1 MACHVKKGDTVEV
14 VAGDHKGE
22 QGKVLRLIPKRHR
35 VVVEGIGMVYRH
47 MRPSRRYP
55 QGGRIR
61 KEAAIDISNV
71 LPVDPKTGKGSRV
84 LFQVDCDATG
94 KATGKKRVTVKGTVL
109 NEPVLEAKMPHDS
122 DEWYH
127 PVETRK

>member
-14 VAGDHKGE
+14 IAGDHKGE
-22 QGKVLRLIPKRHR
+22 QGKILRILLEKKQVI
-35 VVVEGIGMVYRH
+35 VEGINMVYRH

-55 QGGRIR
+55 QGGRIQ
-61 KEAAIDISNV
+61 KEAPIHFSNV

-84 LFQVDCDATG
+84 KFETARDAAG

-109 NEPVLEAKMPHDS
+109 NDL
-122 DEWYH
+122 Y
-127 PVETRK
+127 